1 MFNLNFPL
9 LENLENSRATLQKR
23 LDGQKS
29 HSSLKIPPNASSR
42 ISSIISK
49 ETSSKKSKKN
59 ASHAKMYLSMV
70 GEIRNYLPH

>member
-23 LDGQKS
+23 LDCQKS
-29 HSSLKIPPNASSR
+29 HSSLELPPNASSR

-49 ETSSKKSKKN
+49 SE
-59 ASHAKMYLSMV
+59 V
-70 GEIRNYLPH
+70 GHLFNLKDS